1 MSMIKFI
8 TVWIL
13 TVTVHDDSYHR
24 SNNLHTHYQL
34 QYATQQTCEKQRE
47 TQRREDVT
55 TRCDFAQVP
64 VHTPSK

>member
-1 MSMIKFI
+1 MIKFI

-34 QYATQQTCEKQRE
+34 QYATQPICEKQRKNHQNE
-47 TQRREDVT
+47 RRT

-64 VHTPSK
+64 VYAPSK